1 MSNRTGRIRR
11 TVFSVVPY
19 DSKSFYIT
27 VKDYP
32 ICKPAAKAAIETQV
46 KKLCHDLS
54 KSGLRS
60 QIDIYGKDGKYVKSE
75 QFNEAA

>member
-11 TVFSVVPY
+11 TVFNVVPH
-19 DSKSFYIT
+19 DNKSFVIT

-32 ICKPAAKAAIETQV
+32 ICKPAAKATVEGLA
-46 KKLCHDLS
+46 KKLCTDLS

-60 QIDIYGKDGKYVKSE
+60 QIDLYGKDGKYVKSVP
-75 QFNEAA
+75 FNEAT